1 MSKQKGK
8 GRKYFRKGNEYYEGE
23 FTEGVIEGKGTM
35 NFSNYDRYEGDW
47 VNDVTMGK
55 CKYTFSNGDYYEGIF
70 RNLKIEIALVI
81 ALKKKN

>member
-1 MSKQKGK
+1 
-8 GRKYFRKGNEYYEGE
+8 
-23 FTEGVIEGKGTM
+23 M

-81 ALKKKN
+81 ALKKKTNSFFQKVIGQMEKLMAKVENI